1 MKQEEYIKTI
11 VVYNKMVKV
20 GLDDYGQQYILEYVN
35 DEGKI
40 VIIGCGAYNFN
51 YEDVAK
57 SCIDYERYSQEI
69 WGNETWKQM
78 KREKEIRLKKYEERE
93 RLNDTNI

>member
-1 MKQEEYIKTI
+1 MKPQEYVNTI
-11 VVYNKMVKV
+11 VVYGKMVNI
-20 GLDDYGQQYILEYVN
+20 GIDDYGQQYILEYVN

-40 VIIGCGAYNFN
+40 VLVECGAYNIN

-57 SCIDYERYSQEI
+57 SYIDYERYSQEL
-69 WGNETWKQM
+69 WEYETWKQM
-78 KREKEIRLKKYEERE
+78 NEEKEKRLKKYEERE